1 MLYKFKSRSA
11 PDLILLEPQG
21 RRLLQIIGKE
31 PGPTGI
37 VTAAQIPSAIE
48 ALESAVAAEER
59 QAAAQQEAAAA
70 AAAARQ
76 EQGTTDNSGDKNDK
90 DEADARRSEFVSLR
104 QRAAPFIDML
114 RRSAEAGHDVVWG
127 A

>member
-1 MLYKFKSRSA
+1 MLYKFKSRSTA
-11 PDLILLEPQG
+11 DLILLEPQG

-31 PGPTGI
+31 PGKTGI
-37 VTAAQIPSAIE
+37 VTVAQIPSAIE
-48 ALESAVAAEER
+48 ALESAVLAEER

-70 AAAARQ
+70 AARQ
-76 EQGTTDNSGDKNDK
+76 AQAEEGGDNDNESEDN
-90 DEADARRSEFVSLR
+90 ADGQRSEFVSLR

-114 RRSAEAGHDVVWG
+114 RRSAEGGHDVVWG

>member
-1 MLYKFKSRSA
+1 MLYKFKSRSTA
-11 PDLILLEPQG
+11 DLILLEPQG

-70 AAAARQ
+70 AARQ
-76 EQGTTDNSGDKNDK
+76 EQGTTNNNGDKNDK

>member
-1 MLYKFKSRSA
+1 MLYKFKSRSTA
-11 PDLILLEPQG
+11 DLILLEPQG
-21 RRLLQIIGKE
+21 RRLLQLIGKE

-37 VTAAQIPSAIE
+37 ITVAQIPSAIE

-59 QAAAQQEAAAA
+59 QAAAQQEAAAL
-70 AAAARQ
+70 AARQ
-76 EQGTTDNSGDKNDK
+76 EQGDGGERDGQDYA
-90 DEADARRSEFVSLR
+90 DADARRSEFVSLR

-114 RRSAEAGHDVVWG
+114 RRSAQGGHDVVWG